1 RRGRA
6 GMPRARGGRSDTA
19 GVAADDLAAPT
30 DITIKPGWKS
40 ASGEAAAISRCKGAP
55 VGPQRAA
62 GKRHGCRLRQSLRI
76 GLRPTQIVATQSIS
90 TSNGPCQADTQTKL
104 RAGGAGGK
112 KRAENELVGWKIGA
126 SVQYTLHLMTRS
138 SDEPAVVKQSFICS
152 STISACRSIGK
163 RLISP
168 VAGSYGGMF
177 DTKTR
182 SPHRMAMVV
191 GTLRASA

>member
-1 RRGRA
+1 
-6 GMPRARGGRSDTA
+6 GRS
-19 GVAADDLAAPT
+19 AP
-30 DITIKPGWKS
+30 P
-40 ASGEAAAISRCKGAP
+40 AKGMAT
-55 VGPQRAA
+55 GS
-62 GKRHGCRLRQSLRI
+62 RQSSRI
-76 GLRPTQIVATQSIS
+76 GLHPVQIVATQSIS

-104 RAGGAGGK
+104 RAGGSDGK
-112 KRAENELVGWKIGA
+112 NRAETELMVWKWAA
-126 SVQYTLHLMTRS
+126 SGEYTVHLMTLS
-138 SDEPAVVKQSFICS
+138 SDEPAVVRQSFICS

-182 SPHRMAMVV
+182 SPHRMAMVL